1 MPEYTVAAVDEIPE
15 GDAIGVKVDGLEIAV
30 FNVDGEFYAIQN
42 RCIHR
47 RLTLHNFNEERLHE
61 DECLTDGPGS
71 LDREACAVSCRGH
84 GWKFDLEPG
93 VNQVNG
99 KRMRTFDVEAVD
111 GEVRVSV

>member
-1 MPEYTVAAVDEIPE
+1 MAEYTVATADEIPE
-15 GDAIGVKVDGLEIAV
+15 GDAIGVSVDGLEIAV
-30 FNVDGEFYAIQN
+30 FKIDGEFYAIQN

-71 LDREACAVSCRGH
+71 LNSEECVVSCPGH
-84 GWKFDLEPG
+84 GWKFDLRTGENP
-93 VNQVNG
+93 VNG

-111 GEVRVSV
+111 GEVRVTV